1 MKIHA
6 IPRKSAAI
14 TPQSNQSKLQLES
27 AEIGQRIPEERKS
40 ECIALLR
47 ELIEA
52 VGAPTPQPGGHN
64 E

>member
-1 MKIHA
+1 MKSHTN
-6 IPRKSAAI
+6 PKEKAALM
-14 TPQSNQSKLQLES
+14 PPPNQSKLQLES
-27 AEIGQRIPEERKS
+27 AEIGQRIPEERRT

-52 VGAPTPQPGGHN
+52 VGAPKPQPGGSH